1 MDQQLEK
8 VSSHLDEAD
17 ANFVY
22 NLEVLGMPVKA
33 AAKLAGV
40 SVGRALQPI
49 VVEARQRLKEELRG
63 VTAITKEDVVYG
75 IREAIDRAR
84 IFAEPMTE
92 IVGWEKLAKLL
103 GFNEPEKVDINLKAS
118 IEVVQKNMKTIPT
131 PDLVKLLGAG
141 NVIDVEFYD
150 VGRS

>member
-1 MDQQLEK
+1 
-8 VSSHLDEAD
+8 
-17 ANFVY
+17 
-22 NLEVLGMPVKA
+22 MPVKA

-63 VTAITKEDVVYG
+63 VTAITKEDVVHG

-118 IEVVQKNMKTIPT
+118 IEVVQKNMKTIST